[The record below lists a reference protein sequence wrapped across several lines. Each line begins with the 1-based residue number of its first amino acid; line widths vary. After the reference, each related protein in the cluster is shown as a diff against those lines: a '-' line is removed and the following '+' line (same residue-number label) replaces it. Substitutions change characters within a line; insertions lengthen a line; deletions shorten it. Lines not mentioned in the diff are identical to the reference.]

1 MKNGILL
8 GLFFCMLSL
17 HAQRA
22 DFKEIDFAKA
32 ENIAIRHQGEE
43 LTHLPA
49 LAFDLTSQLHSDV
62 ERFRAIYYWVTHNI
76 SGNHG
81 LLSQNER
88 YRKKLKNDPEALQ
101 QWNRKFT
108 KEVFATLLEDKE
120 TVCTGYAYLIKVLSN
135 LAGIE
140 CEIIHGYGTTDG
152 HKSDP
157 KMPNHSWN
165 AVQLNGKW
173 YLCDATWAAGYTD
186 MSSFLFEFDYDNIYF
201 LQEPSEFAKSHQPLD
216 EKWALLT
223 EPGDR

>member
-1 MKNGILL
+1 
-8 GLFFCMLSL
+8 MLSL

-49 LAFDLTSQLHSDV
+49 LAHDLTSQLHSDA

-76 SGNHG
+76 SGNHD
-81 LLSQNER
+81 LLSQNEHR
-88 YRKKLKNDPEALQ
+88 RKKLKNDPDALYDWNQ
-101 QWNRKFT
+101 QFT
-108 KEVFATLLEDKE
+108 KEVFNTLRQDKE

-140 CEIIHGYGTTDG
+140 CEIIDGYGTTDG
-152 HKSDP
+152 QKSNPDA
-157 KMPNHSWN
+157 PNHSWN
-165 AVQLNGKW
+165 AVKLNGKW

-186 MSSFLFEFDYDNIYF
+186 MSSFLFEFDYDNAYF
-201 LQEPSEFAKSHQPLD
+201 LQKPSEFAKSHEPLD
-216 EKWALLT
+216 QKWTLLT
-223 EPGDR
+223 DVKENK